1 VVPRS
6 FTLSERIL
14 KTRDELTA
22 SRKHLNDI
30 LDQVGDRW
38 DAQVY
43 ADGAAWTVR
52 QLLTHLAIS
61 DRGQTNVVAGIAEG
75 REVVPADFDL
85 ERYNQRS
92 VEKRADMTVEQARGE
107 LAASRE
113 QLHAWLDTIDDAVLD
128 MQGRHASLQILA
140 VERVLLEMMAGH
152 ERKHADDIARVLG
165 LNVLH
170 V

>member
-1 VVPRS
+1 
-6 FTLSERIL
+6 LSERIHTI
-14 KTRDELTA
+14 KNELVS
-22 SRKHLNDI
+22 SRQHLNRI

-38 DAQVY
+38 DARVY
-43 ADGAAWTVR
+43 SDGAAWTVR

-92 VEKRADMTVEQARGE
+92 VEKRADMTVEQARAE

-113 QLHAWLDTIDDAVLD
+113 QLNAWLDNIDDAVLD
-128 MQGRHASLQILA
+128 KQGRHASLQILSI
-140 VERVLLEMMAGH
+140 ERIMLEMMAGH
-152 ERKHADDIARVLG
+152 ERNHADDIARVLG
-165 LNVLH
+165 IDVSP